1 MRAGR
6 ASGRRPCD
14 GFLGVRFI
22 GGSNLNSCESS
33 RKLRYYGCQRTRLI
47 QLDFPMKWLDNIPY
61 ALIVPLALVLA
72 LAPFAPE
79 PHLWEKLK
87 MLFAGTL
94 SRPIDIF
101 DLFLHGTPLLV
112 LMLKLGYSWQ
122 KAR

>member
-1 MRAGR
+1 
-6 ASGRRPCD
+6 
-14 GFLGVRFI
+14 
-22 GGSNLNSCESS
+22 
-33 RKLRYYGCQRTRLI
+33 
-47 QLDFPMKWLDNIPY
+47 MKWLDNIPY
-61 ALIVPLALVLA
+61 AVIVPLAIVLA

-101 DLFLHGTPLLV
+101 DLFLHGTPLL
-112 LMLKLGYSWQ
+112 LLLLKLGFSRG